1 MQDEQRL
8 KQKFYALKR
17 RAIRDDEDWEMT
29 VDDFIRWGTPK
40 NIIAPNAKYVLR
52 TDTNEPWAIGNLT
65 IVERRPIYGQFAVPT
80 AKETTTIT
88 KKQWIAELRAV
99 QEASGDK

>member
-17 RAIRDDEDWEMT
+17 RAIRNGEDWEMT

-65 IVERRPIYGQFAVPT
+65 IAERPPVYGHVAVSK
-80 AKETTTIT
+80 AKEPTTIT